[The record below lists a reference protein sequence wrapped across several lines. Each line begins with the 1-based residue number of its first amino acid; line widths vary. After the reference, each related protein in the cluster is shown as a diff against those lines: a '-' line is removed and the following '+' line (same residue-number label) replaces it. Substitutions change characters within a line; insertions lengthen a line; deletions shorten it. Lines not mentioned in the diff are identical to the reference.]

1 MNINKLSQIL
11 KEKLKKNLNLKFI
24 EIEDKT
30 YLHNNHSSHQKGKF
44 HIKIILESS
53 EIKKMSRIDANRKIN
68 SLINDEIEK
77 YIHSIQILIN

>member
-11 KEKLKKNLNLKFI
+11 KEKLKKNLNLKLI

-77 YIHSIQILIN
+77 YIHSIQILIL

>member
-77 YIHSIQILIN
+77 YIHSIQILIL